1 MHPPIAYLHLLPVE
15 VWLACWT
22 LCSLQQLR
30 RLSLVCRLFRSI
42 SLPLVFRSQS
52 FDVEALRRG
61 LGRDNWMDRVRHLHR
76 TAVRLD
82 RLIQSPYAPFVRS
95 WKVAFMNGPASR
107 YHPEI
112 QNIHLFDAISDRV
125 ASTFS
130 TTLGLYQ
137 NLSAL
142 DIRRFTIDTAFR
154 TTLLSLSRLKDLTLF
169 HCDIVAWDGFLRLGS
184 LKITSRQVPKASEE
198 PLQIASPDTIRT
210 LSLYWSSE
218 MALLRTGYGHA
229 KLPHLVH
236 LSIDVLRDVDVTPL
250 FRFLER
256 CPQLECLAIKCV
268 SGQSTRPDVHPYTIS
283 LLHTLA
289 APPKFIQLFAPNHP
303 VSGVTILGGGANLND
318 LMDVCMDISRSPH
331 PLHSLVLTSIT
342 PTLEFLVG
350 ITRLFPELKE
360 LTILVK
366 GYPGFLWGGVSRGRR
381 RATIPVDQ
389 RSLDL
394 CDDDAFDNPPVDDVS
409 DTESEEPNRAPTAF
423 APLGGASTTEYA
435 KPVIIGST
443 GIHNILRWIF
453 TSQLTLPP
461 NLEVLRLELRTE
473 GEELSLVQQHRALVA
488 LSLAYPLL
496 RKVQFGFPS
505 NSWERT
511 GGMWKRQVESAES
524 RKI

>member
-1 MHPPIAYLHLLPVE
+1 MYPPIAYLHLLPVE

-22 LCSLQQLR
+22 LCSRQQLR

-42 SLPLVFRSQS
+42 SLSLIFRSQS
-52 FDVEALRRG
+52 FDVAALRLE
-61 LGRDNWMDRVRHLHR
+61 LGRDNWMDQVRHLHR
-76 TAVRLD
+76 TA
-82 RLIQSPYAPFVRS
+82 SPYAPFVRS
-95 WKVAFMNGPASR
+95 WKVAFMNGPVSR
-107 YHPEI
+107 YHPDI
-112 QNIHLFDAISDRV
+112 QNIHLFYTISDRV

-142 DIRRFTIDTAFR
+142 DIQRFTIDTAFR
-154 TTLLSLSRLKDLTLF
+154 TTLLSLSRLESLTLSD
-169 HCDIVAWDGFLRLGS
+169 CDITARDGFLRLGR
-184 LKITSRQVPKASEE
+184 LKMISRKVPEASEE
-198 PLQIASPDTIRT
+198 PLQMASPDTIRT

-218 MALLRTGYGHA
+218 MALLSTGFGHA

-236 LSIDVLRDVDVTPL
+236 LSIDVLRDVDVAPL

-256 CPQLECLAIKCV
+256 CPQLESLTITSV
-268 SGQSTRPDVHPYTIS
+268 PGQSALPDVHRDIIPP
-283 LLHTLA
+283 LRTLA
-289 APPKFIQLFAPNHP
+289 GPPEFIQLFAPNHP
-303 VSGVTILGGGANLND
+303 VGGVTILNGGANLND
-318 LMDVCMDISRSPH
+318 LMRVCMDISRSPH
-331 PLHSLVLTSIT
+331 PLHSLALPSIT

-360 LTILVK
+360 LTILVE
-366 GYPGFLWGGVSRGRR
+366 GYQGFHWGGVFGRQP

-394 CDDDAFDNPPVDDVS
+394 CDDDAFDNPPVDDIS

-423 APLGGASTTEYA
+423 ALLGGASKMEYA
-435 KPVIIGST
+435 ESEIIGST

-453 TSQLTLPP
+453 AGQLSLPP
-461 NLEVLRLELRTE
+461 NLEVLRLELQTY
-473 GEELSLVQQHRALVA
+473 GEELSFVQQHRALAA

-511 GGMWKRQVESAES
+511 GKLWKGQVENAGH
-524 RKI
+524 RKSKKI

>member
-42 SLPLVFRSQS
+42 SLPLIFRNQS
-52 FDVEALRRG
+52 FDVAALRQG
-61 LGRDNWMDRVRHLHR
+61 IDQDNWMDRVHHLHR

-95 WKVAFMNGPASR
+95 WKVAFINAPVSPH
-107 YHPEI
+107 HPEI
-112 QNIHLFDAISDRV
+112 QNIHLFDTTSDRV

-130 TTLGLYQ
+130 TTLGIYQ

-142 DIRRFTIDTAFR
+142 DIQRFTIDTAFR
-154 TTLLSLSRLKDLTLF
+154 TTVLSLSRLESLTLSD
-169 HCDIVAWDGFLRLGS
+169 CDIIARDGFLRLGI
-184 LKITSRQVPKASEE
+184 LRIISRQMPEASEE
-198 PLQIASPDTIRT
+198 PLQMASPDTIRT

-218 MALLRTGYGHA
+218 MALLSTGYGHA
-229 KLPHLVH
+229 KLRHLVH
-236 LSIDVLRDVDVTPL
+236 LSIDVLRDVDVAPL

-256 CPQLECLAIKCV
+256 CPQLESLAIKAV
-268 SGQSTRPDVHPYTIS
+268 IGKSTRPDVHSYTIS

-303 VSGVTILGGGANLND
+303 VGGMTILGGGANLND
-318 LMDVCMDISRSPH
+318 LMHVCMDISRSPH
-331 PLHSLVLTSIT
+331 PPHSLALPSIT

-366 GYPGFLWGGVSRGRR
+366 GYSREVFRCRR
-381 RATIPVDQ
+381 RRLRATIPVDQ

-394 CDDDAFDNPPVDDVS
+394 CDDDAFDTPPVDDIS

-423 APLGGASTTEYA
+423 ALPGGASKMEYA
-435 KPVIIGST
+435 EPETMGST

-453 TSQLTLPP
+453 AGQLSLPP
-461 NLEVLRLELRTE
+461 NLEVLRLELQTY
-473 GEELSLVQQHRALVA
+473 GEELSLIQQHRALAA
-488 LSLAYPLL
+488 LSLAHPLL
-496 RKVQFGFPS
+496 RKVQLGLPS
-505 NSWERT
+505 DSWERT
-511 GGMWKRQVESAES
+511 GKLWKGAG
-524 RKI
+524 